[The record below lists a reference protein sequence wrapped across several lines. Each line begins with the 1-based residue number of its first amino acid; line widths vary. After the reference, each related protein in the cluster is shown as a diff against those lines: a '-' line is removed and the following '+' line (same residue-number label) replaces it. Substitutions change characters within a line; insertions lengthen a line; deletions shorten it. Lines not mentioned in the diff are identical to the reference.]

1 MAEELLER
9 PTDIDRTEPETGV
22 EGGGKRGGAGRG
34 GAGRGSSKKWIV
46 KKKKPSSVNSSAPVP
61 LGTNY

>member
-22 EGGGKRGGAGRG
+22 EGGGKR

>member
-9 PTDIDRTEPETGV
+9 PTDIDRTEPETGG
-22 EGGGKRGGAGRG
+22 EGWGGGGGAGRG
-34 GAGRGSSKKWIV
+34 TKNKWIV
-46 KKKKPSSVNSSAPVP
+46 KKKPSSVNSSAPVP

>member
-1 MAEELLER
+1 MAEEVLER
-9 PTDIDRTEPETGV
+9 PTDVDRTEPEAGV
-22 EGGGKRGGAGRG
+22 DGGGKRGGAGRG
-34 GAGRGSSKKWIV
+34 ASKKWIV